1 MPSQYEFIEKVLF
14 SHAASAF
21 GYSIRQIMT
30 LGLEYMR
37 PNGSPT
43 DKLLWDFCTRDV
55 TVGEFQEKLSESNL
69 LQGLSIL
76 HAGGTWYIVKHN
88 RTAHTIDRTNVL

>member
-1 MPSQYEFIEKVLF
+1 MDEGLVL
-14 SHAASAF
+14 SELPYSTYNRLCKYMDIDEGWKRLASAF

-43 DKLLWDFCTRDV
+43 DKLLWDLCTRDV

-76 HAGGTWYIVKHN
+76 HAGGN
-88 RTAHTIDRTNVL
+88 M